1 MFEKNFKSTNQG
13 LLQEYLKPV
22 KSMKVLSS
30 RNAISQIFDAVSG
43 EETNCESNEK
53 IVCKPFIYLVSRPEN
68 WKQIPAIAIVLFEY
82 LADHINK
89 KNVTGNTSKTRGLIR
104 GLPKRAEGRVRSFE
118 EYQKNTV
125 KLALSGHPV

>member
-1 MFEKNFKSTNQG
+1 MFEKTLKVQIKVCYK
-13 LLQEYLKPV
+13 EYLKPV

-53 IVCKPFIYLVSRPEN
+53 IVYKPFIYLVSRPEN
-68 WKQIPAIAIVLFEY
+68 WKQIPVIAIVLFEY

-89 KNVTGNTSKTRGLIR
+89 KM
-104 GLPKRAEGRVRSFE
+104 
-118 EYQKNTV
+118 
-125 KLALSGHPV
+125 